1 MENFENMEIAGLA
14 IRAVAFII
22 DQIIIAIVMFI
33 LLVLGIGSMLGIT
46 VISGGELAPIS
57 IMGAISIGIFAW
69 LLRLIYFTFLE
80 ARSGQTI
87 GKKIMKIRVIKMNGD
102 EMDYVAA
109 FVRNLLRIID
119 QLPTLY
125 IIGFL
130 LIIITKENQRIGD
143 MVAGTILV
151 TD

>member
-1 MENFENMEIAGLA
+1 MENFENIEIAGLA
-14 IRAVAFII
+14 IRTVAFII

-69 LLRLIYFTFLE
+69 LLWLIYFTFLE